1 MFHDIPDSMSLAMR
15 ALEDRDAIDRVDG
28 TAQLDRLRQIP
39 PETGRFIALLAA
51 SSPPGSWVEIGTS
64 AGYSSLWL
72 ALACR
77 ERAQILT
84 TFEVLE
90 TKATM
95 TSATFASAQVNDVIT
110 LVHGDFLDFVGQ
122 LGDISFCFLDAEKN
136 IYGQCYEAV
145 VPRLVPGGLLVAD
158 NAINHL
164 VTLAPMIDA
173 ALVDPRVDALVV
185 PVGKGELVC
194 RKR

>member
-1 MFHDIPDSMSLAMR
+1 
-15 ALEDRDAIDRVDG
+15 
-28 TAQLDRLRQIP
+28 
-39 PETGRFIALLAA
+39 
-51 SSPPGSWVEIGTS
+51 
-64 AGYSSLWL
+64 
-72 ALACR
+72 
-77 ERAQILT
+77 
-84 TFEVLE
+84 
-90 TKATM
+90 
-95 TSATFASAQVNDVIT
+95 
-110 LVHGDFLDFVGQ
+110 VHGDFLDFVGQ